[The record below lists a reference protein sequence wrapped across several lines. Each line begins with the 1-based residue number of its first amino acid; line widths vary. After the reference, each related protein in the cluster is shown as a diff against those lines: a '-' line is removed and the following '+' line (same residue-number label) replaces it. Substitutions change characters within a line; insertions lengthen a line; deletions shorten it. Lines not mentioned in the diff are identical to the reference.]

1 MTMSLIASI
10 IIPKS
15 FYSNVIVGINKHKC
29 MDHFVD
35 IELEFMTLHLQ
46 AFQYCM
52 VYIKCAYVAI
62 AGSS

>member
-1 MTMSLIASI
+1 MSLIASI
-10 IIPKS
+10 IIPYP
-15 FYSNVIVGINKHKC
+15 FYSNVVIGITKHEC

-35 IELEFMTLHLQ
+35 IELELMTLHLQ

-62 AGSS
+62 ASTS